1 MRKPTRSL
9 AVAFET
15 LGRCLGPSIGRG
27 RKRMTEVAVENGDGG
42 FDLLVVAVQ
51 MVEAVG

>member
-1 MRKPTRSL
+1 
-9 AVAFET
+9 
-15 LGRCLGPSIGRG
+15 
-27 RKRMTEVAVENGDGG
+27 MTEVAVENDDGG